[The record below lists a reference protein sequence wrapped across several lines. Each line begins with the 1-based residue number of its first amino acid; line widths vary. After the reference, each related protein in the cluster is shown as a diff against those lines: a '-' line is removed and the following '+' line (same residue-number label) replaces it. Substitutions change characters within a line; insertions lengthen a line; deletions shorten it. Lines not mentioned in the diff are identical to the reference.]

1 MVIPMIAIIER
12 GMRIPIDRVTRDYII
27 TRRLSLTQC
36 APNMFRILGSVDALN
51 ERMNVNFT
59 YHNVNWVYNRHKLM
73 GQGYY
78 LKTRVSMVR
87 LISYLSKSNKA
98 MDKDFLIISGEW
110 HDGLHC
116 LTREGTPCGLFRS
129 RSSILTLSLFLLTP
143 SILISIIFTCKLA
156 FVLLV
161 LFSNS
166 VFTFDEFADKYFA
179 IPNFNLV
186 NELDLTII
194 LKSEIFMHTDGQLR
208 ATHIILGYDP
218 ISSSFQAPKYVTK
231 VRDPYLHQ
239 INIAVPGFLVN
250 PTPKGVQ
257 QVELPL

>member
-1 MVIPMIAIIER
+1 M
-12 GMRIPIDRVTRDYII
+12 
-27 TRRLSLTQC
+27 
-36 APNMFRILGSVDALN
+36 
-51 ERMNVNFT
+51 
-59 YHNVNWVYNRHKLM
+59 M
-73 GQGYY
+73 GF
-78 LKTRVSMVR
+78 
-87 LISYLSKSNKA
+87 IS
-98 MDKDFLIISGEW
+98 
-110 HDGLHC
+110 